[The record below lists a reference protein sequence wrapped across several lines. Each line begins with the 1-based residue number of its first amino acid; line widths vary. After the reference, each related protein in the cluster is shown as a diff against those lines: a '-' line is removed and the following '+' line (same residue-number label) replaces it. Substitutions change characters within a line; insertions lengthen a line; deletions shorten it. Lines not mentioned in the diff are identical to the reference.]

1 MHWKVEQLIRE
12 GGRSG
17 TTQPVP
23 EPPAPPELAIRVLE
37 DGREIVPRAELTI
50 GRAPANDL
58 VLDDATVSARHALLL
73 PQGSRWLLY
82 DCHSTNGV
90 IVNGARVVCAE
101 LAMGALIVLGQ
112 IHLRVAASG
121 VAARTHGIIAES
133 PAMRSALARL
143 ERVAPTRLSVLLLGE
158 SGTGKELAARAVH
171 MLSPRA
177 SGPFVAVNCSAIA
190 HTVAESELF
199 GHERGAFTG
208 AIAPR
213 PGVFEEAS
221 GGTLFLDEVGDL
233 PPPLQPKLLRAL
245 ETGSVRRV
253 GARGEVRVDVR
264 VVAATNRELG
274 VSDFRLDLFHRLAR
288 VVVRLPP
295 LRERPEDLE
304 PLIAHFLSEIARDH
318 RPTTLAPGA
327 LEALRTYEWPG
338 NVRELRNAVER
349 AALLGGPQL
358 TAGELLEGADVPREG
373 ESMVAGRTLDEIER
387 TAIAAALRK
396 TAGNRRAAASLLGLA
411 RTTLTDRARRYGL
424 L

>member
-23 EPPAPPELAIRVLE
+23 EPPAPPELALRVLE
-37 DGREIVPRAELTI
+37 DGREIVPAAELTI

-73 PQGSRWLLY
+73 PQGRRWVLY

-90 IVNGARVVCAE
+90 IVNGTRVACAE

-112 IHLRVAASG
+112 IHLRVAQSG
-121 VAARTHGIIAES
+121 VAARRHGIIADS
-133 PAMRSALARL
+133 AAMRAALARI
-143 ERVAPTRLSVLLLGE
+143 ERVAPTKLSVLLLGE

-253 GARGEVRVDVR
+253 GSARGEVRVDVR
-264 VVAATNRELG
+264 VVAATNRELS

-304 PLIAHFLSEIARDH
+304 PLVAHFLSEIARDH
-318 RPTTLAPGA
+318 GPAALLPGA
-327 LEALRTYEWPG
+327 IEALRTYEWPG

-349 AALLGGPQL
+349 AALMGGRSIS
-358 TAGELLEGADVPREG
+358 AGELLEGAEDG
-373 ESMVAGRTLDEIER
+373 SMVAGHTLEEIER